1 MSVKKLIILILLTVS
16 LGFGKQNSKQISA
29 ALALF
34 SEGKY
39 LECAQFLSAINPDE
53 LKTNED
59 KAAYYYYAG
68 KSFIQIN
75 KVNAAIFSLEYLIN
89 NFKNS
94 SLREYAIYD
103 LGKFYF
109 ELKDFEDALITFE
122 ILINEYSYG
131 KFYGSSLF
139 WAGQSAAKLDYFE
152 DAKDYYQ
159 DAISMSATND
169 YLIESIYSLAKL
181 YEKNKNYDDAISYYD
196 ELLSYYSSSKF
207 APYAQLRIGKSYF
220 HLGEYDNAILELKEP
235 SIKKLPQKMQLEA
248 RYYIANSYFRMKEYD
263 KALDIY
269 HDLLKTFPGEEES
282 NQIRFNEA
290 WINFQSGMYE
300 EAYRIFNLLSKL
312 ADGKI
317 AEESLFWAAESK
329 RYNGED
335 ELAELIYKHFI
346 KLYPQ
351 SNFVANVKFNLA
363 VIEFERGNIKKAKSY
378 LLAAITGDDK
388 EAKAKS
394 YLLLAQIFMT
404 EKNYQLAR
412 DNYEKASE
420 ELDVSKKT
428 HFGGMLGLGVAD
440 FYLNDLSSARKQLT
454 DLFTVDKNFE
464 KDRVNF
470 YLAETHFAIGDY
482 HSALEHYKY
491 VDEKNPDVGAQT
503 VFGKAYCYFNL
514 KNYSDAAFY
523 FNEFVNRYPNS
534 ELKVEALLRL
544 GDCYYGTKN
553 FVNALDIYD
562 KVFNSS
568 MSKKA
573 DGFSYYQY
581 GKTLLK
587 VKQFNKGITILKQ
600 LQKKFPSSKYADDGQ
615 YLIGWSYFKKR
626 FYNKAITEY
635 KRALKIY
642 PKTNL
647 RPVIYYSIGDAYY
660 NQRNY
665 NMAVKFYK
673 RLLDNY
679 SNTDFIFDA
688 INGIQFSYVALGHPE
703 NASKIIDEYI
713 VRNPYS
719 KYGDKILIKKG
730 EIFYNAYMYQKAKI
744 AFKEFIATYPNSTLV
759 PSAYYWIGKSAL
771 KLDQTADAE
780 FNLQRVVTDYPN
792 SESGIA
798 AAVDLAKMY
807 IEKKQ
812 YVKAVEML
820 NAVLSKAEKTDKLAE
835 LLYYKGLALIEQNKI
850 KDVYDNYNKLIA
862 EYPETIF
869 ADKAKIEL
877 GVLELARNSYKTA
890 EDVFSDIGKRR
901 KDDVGAKAQYLY
913 GETLLAEG
921 KYYQAISAFVR
932 VKTVFGSFYDW
943 ATKAELK
950 IGDVYVKMNNKKKA
964 KKIYSEIY
972 RKHRRDIYGKEAKTK
987 LRRLR

>member
-1 MSVKKLIILILLTVS
+1 MSVKKILFLILFAVN
-16 LGFGKQNSKQISA
+16 LGFGKQTSEQLSP

-39 LECAQFLSAINPDE
+39 LECAQFLSALNPDK

-59 KAAYYYYAG
+59 KAAYYYFAG
-68 KSFIQIN
+68 KSFVQI
-75 KVNAAIFSLEYLIN
+75 KKENAAVFSLEYLIN

-94 SLREYAIYD
+94 SLREDGVYE
-103 LGKFYF
+103 LGKLYF
-109 ELKDFEDALITFE
+109 ELDDYENALKAFEVLTH
-122 ILINEYSYG
+122 EYSYG
-131 KFYGSSLF
+131 RFYGSSLF
-139 WAGQSAAKLDYFE
+139 WAAQSAAMLEYFE
-152 DAKDYYQ
+152 EAKDYYQ

-181 YEKNKNYDDAISYYD
+181 LEKNKDYDDAITYYD
-196 ELLSYYSSSKF
+196 ELLSYYSYSKF

-235 SIKKLPQKMQLEA
+235 SIKKLPKEMQLEA
-248 RYYIANSYFRMKEYD
+248 RYYVANSYFRMKEYD

-269 HDLLKTFPGEEES
+269 QNLLKTFPGEEES

-290 WINFQSGMYE
+290 WINFQSGMFE

-329 RYNGED
+329 RYNGEE
-335 ELAELIYKHFI
+335 ELAELIYKRFI
-346 KLYPQ
+346 KLYPK
-351 SNFVANVKFNLA
+351 SDLVANIKFNLA
-363 VIEFERGNIKKAKSY
+363 VIEFDRRNIKKAKTY
-378 LLAAITGDDK
+378 LLDAITGNNK

-394 YLLLAQIFMT
+394 YLLLGQIFMT

-412 DNYEKASE
+412 DDFEKASE

-440 FYLNDLSSARKQLT
+440 YYLNDLSSARKLLT

-464 KDRVNF
+464 KERVNF
-470 YLAETHFAIGDY
+470 YLAETHFALGDF

-491 VDEKNPDVGAQT
+491 VDEKNPDVGAQA

-514 KNYSDAAFY
+514 KNYSDAAYY
-523 FNEFVNRYPNS
+523 FNEFVNRYPDS

-553 FVNALDIYD
+553 FTNAIDVYD
-562 KVFNSS
+562 KVFGSS

-587 VKQFNKGITILKQ
+587 VKRFNEGIKILRQ

-626 FYNKAITEY
+626 LYNKAVTEY
-635 KRALKIY
+635 KRTLKIY

-647 RPVIYYSIGDAYY
+647 RPVIYYSIGDAFY
-660 NQRNY
+660 NRRNY
-665 NMAVKFYK
+665 YKAVTYYK

-688 INGIQFSYVALGHPE
+688 INGIQFSYVALGQPE
-703 NASKIIDEYI
+703 KATKIIDEYI
-713 VRNPYS
+713 LRNPYS

-730 EIFYNAYMYQKAKI
+730 EIFYNAYMYKKAKI

-771 KLDQTADAE
+771 RLNQTEDAE
-780 FNLQRVVTDYPN
+780 FNLRRVVTDYPN

-798 AAVDLAKMY
+798 AAVDLSKMY
-807 IEKKQ
+807 IENKQ
-812 YVKAVEML
+812 YDKALEML
-820 NAVLSKAEKTDKLAE
+820 DKVLSNAQKTNKLAE
-835 LLYYKGLALIEQNKI
+835 LLYYKGIALIEQGKI
-850 KDVYDNYNKLIA
+850 KEVYANYNKLIA

-877 GVLELARNSYKTA
+877 GVLEMARNSYKTA
-890 EDVFSDIGKRR
+890 EDVFSDIGNRR

-921 KYYQAISAFVR
+921 KYNEAISAFVR
-932 VKTVFGSFYDW
+932 VKTVFSSFYDW
-943 ATKAELK
+943 ASKAELK
-950 IGDVYVKMNNKKKA
+950 IGDVYVKMNKKKKA

-972 RKHRRDIYGKEAKTK
+972 RKHRRDVYGKEAGKK